1 MANFCKHCGRA
12 INPTSRFC
20 KNCGRE
26 IPKKIVSEG
35 TPENAA
41 KMQAQPVKCR
51 YCGNPVPAQ
60 ARFCKYC
67 GAGFS
72 YGTGDEPLQSIVRQ
86 GESASGNMN
95 ANNTGSVY
103 YREPVPALQPANNSY
118 STRYPQYNSSKDV
131 PFTTA
136 FWGGR

>member
-41 KMQAQPVKCR
+41 KEGDTNTITKNKENIDKITDNGNGIIDLDFRAFEVKTIR
-51 YCGNPVPAQ
+51 II
-60 ARFCKYC
+60 R
-67 GAGFS
+67 S
-72 YGTGDEPLQSIVRQ
+72 
-86 GESASGNMN
+86 
-95 ANNTGSVY
+95 
-103 YREPVPALQPANNSY
+103 
-118 STRYPQYNSSKDV
+118 
-131 PFTTA
+131 
-136 FWGGR
+136 